1 MRLVWNM
8 QFIVKAYDNLSY
20 FLCTNANLGTF
31 HTQASFLAKG
41 AEVMPANLG
50 TQVRKGDE
58 LGDQSQQMEETGSR

>member
-1 MRLVWNM
+1 MRLIWNM
-8 QFIVKAYDNLSY
+8 QFIVKANDNLSC

-41 AEVMPANLG
+41 VGVMPAYLG

-58 LGDQSQQMEETGSR
+58 VGDQSQQMEETRSR